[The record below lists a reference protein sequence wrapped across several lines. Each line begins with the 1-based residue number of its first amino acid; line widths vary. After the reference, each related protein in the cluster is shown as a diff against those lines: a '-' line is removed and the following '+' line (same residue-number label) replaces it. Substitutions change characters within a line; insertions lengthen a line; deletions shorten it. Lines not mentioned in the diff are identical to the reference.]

1 MLTPLRLSLGMGRLV
16 FFVIGLSIFV
26 ALVAPS
32 SKYHAR
38 DASAATTNAGGSN
51 DTNVVAS
58 SGSNGQ
64 LFLERNAT
72 GQFATDVSVNGQW
85 APFVVDTGA
94 DMVALTIDDARR
106 LGVQFDQAHFSV
118 VGSGASGAVK
128 GENVII
134 DRIEIAG
141 HTLDHVQAAV
151 IEGLDQNLL
160 GQTVLKRL
168 NGVELTGD
176 RLVLR

>member
-1 MLTPLRLSLGMGRLV
+1 MGRFI
-16 FFVIGLSIFV
+16 FFVIGFSIFV

-32 SKYHAR
+32 GKHRAA
-38 DASAATTNAGGSN
+38 DASTSNSTTSESSEPDHA
-51 DTNVVAS
+51 AS
-58 SGSNGQ
+58 SSTGSGQ

-106 LGVQFDQAHFSV
+106 LGVQFDQANFYT
-118 VGSGASGAVK
+118 VGSGASGAVR
-128 GENVII
+128 GQNVII

-141 HTLDHVQAAV
+141 HTLDNVPAAV
-151 IEGLDQNLL
+151 LEGLDQNLL

-176 RLVLR
+176 RMVLR